1 MTDRE
6 NNNSISANPF
16 AALFSSL
23 ADARQFAAG
32 QKQQPRPLAGRE
44 RDRDWDWGRGGG
56 PGRAWWGAAGS

>member
-44 RDRDWDWGRGGG
+44 RDRDWDWGRGG
-56 PGRAWWGAAGS
+56 PGRACWGAAGP